1 MRTTMNLGESI
12 NTYDPA
18 EALRDEVGTFRVKV
32 PAGCE
37 LVLTHKSN
45 GEMRLGW
52 KNPAPPTQQEPF
64 LITKISEP
72 AHAETVPITK
82 IA

>member
-1 MRTTMNLGESI
+1 MRNTMNLGESI

-18 EALRDEVGTFRVKV
+18 EALQGEVGTFRVKV

-37 LVLTHKSN
+37 LVLTHNLK
-45 GEMRLGW
+45 GETRLGW
-52 KNPAPPTQQEPF
+52 GKQQQADPF

>member
-1 MRTTMNLGESI
+1 MRNNMQLGESI

-18 EALRDEVGTFRVKV
+18 EALREEIGTFRVKV

-37 LVLTHKSN
+37 LVLTHNSK
-45 GEMRLGW
+45 GETRLGW
-52 KNPAPPTQQEPF
+52 GPKQQQEPF

-72 AHAETVPITK
+72 AHTSETVPITK